1 MKNTLADKNPLK
13 ITVYADLNC
22 PYCYALNERLDQ
34 IGKSQSVVWRPIEHA
49 PDLFRHSFS
58 DIDKQELIHE
68 VSDVMS
74 RAPDILLQLPDFRPN
89 SRLASQLLATII
101 KSHPDKNVDFRNAVY
116 RALWQQGQ
124 DISDIHVLN
133 QLLQSIDL
141 PGLESS
147 NTADNDLIT
156 WHTEWELGQFARNIP
171 SMESSNGFKLL
182 GFPPINQLEDFLLQ
196 GWSKVTNFED
206 ASCVSSKRY
215 SIAVISETPDKWTKP
230 KLLEA
235 ISQYQHYHST
245 ADLINDDSRTQPL
258 DIIILVKQPNSIKT
272 IKHLKESAPTLNV
285 PIFLISN
292 DESIQVEAYRSGV
305 ADITND
311 NTQEEVLGHRIVR
324 ILHTKRSAEKLFE
337 IARIDFLTGLY
348 NRREFDTVI
357 KKEWRQMQRDN
368 KPLSLLMID
377 MDSFKDYNDTYGHSM
392 GDEVLR
398 RFAQIL
404 KSCTKRA
411 TDLCVRYGGEE
422 FAIILPD
429 VDLKG
434 ALHVAELIRSQ
445 TEAHDIKHV
454 SSSVEPHITISI
466 GVTEATP
473 STGQSM
479 EEFVDQAD
487 KALYKAKEN
496 GRNQVF
502 NFS

>member
-1 MKNTLADKNPLK
+1 MADKIPLQ

-22 PYCYALNERLDQ
+22 PYCYALNERLEQ
-34 IGKSQSVVWRPIEHA
+34 IGKSHSVIWLPIEHA
-49 PDLFRHSFS
+49 PDLYRHSFS

-68 VSDVMS
+68 VSDVSS
-74 RAPDILLQLPDFRPN
+74 RAPDILLNLPDFRPN

-101 KSHPDKNVDFRNAVY
+101 KNHPEKNIDFRNAVY
-116 RALWQQGQ
+116 HALWQQGL

-133 QLLQSIDL
+133 QLLESIDL
-141 PGLESS
+141 PGLKS
-147 NTADNDLIT
+147 NNSDANNLVT

-171 SMESSNGFKLL
+171 SMESSIGFKLL
-182 GFPPINQLEDFLLQ
+182 GFPPLSQLEDFLLQ
-196 GWSKVTNFED
+196 GWSKVTHFED

-215 SIAVISETPDKWTKP
+215 SIAVISKTPDKWAKP

-235 ISQYQHYHST
+235 ISFYRHYHST
-245 ADLINDDSRTQPL
+245 ADLINDNSHTQSL
-258 DIIILVKQPNSIKT
+258 DIIILVDLSGDIIKT
-272 IKHLKESAPTLNV
+272 IKHLKESTPTLNV

-292 DESIQVEAYRSGV
+292 DESIQVEAYRSGI
-305 ADITND
+305 ADIASV
-311 NTQEEVLGHRIVR
+311 NTLEEILGHRIVR
-324 ILHTKRSAEKLFE
+324 ILHTKRSAEKLFK

-357 KKEWRQMQRDN
+357 KKEWRQMQREN
-368 KPLSLLMID
+368 NPLSLLMID
-377 MDSFKDYNDTYGHSM
+377 MDSFKAYNDTYGHSM

-422 FAIILPD
+422 FAVILPD

-445 TEAHDIKHV
+445 TEAHDIKHK
-454 SSSVEPHITISI
+454 SSSIQPHITISI
-466 GVTEATP
+466 GVAEAAASTE
-473 STGQSM
+473 QSM
-479 EEFVDQAD
+479 DEFIDQAD
-487 KALYKAKEN
+487 KALYKAKDN

-502 NFS
+502 NFN